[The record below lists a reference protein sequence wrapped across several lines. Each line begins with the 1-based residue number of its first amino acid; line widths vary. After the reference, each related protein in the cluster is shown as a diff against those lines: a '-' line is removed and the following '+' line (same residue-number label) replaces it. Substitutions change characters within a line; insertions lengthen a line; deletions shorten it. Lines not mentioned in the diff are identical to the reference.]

1 MRNFFDLPHLQF
13 AMALTLC
20 VLWVLNAAVEW
31 VYVRRLRELEE
42 RMSQIEGTM
51 REPFFRVPRG

>member
-1 MRNFFDLPHLQF
+1 MRNLFDLPHLQF
-13 AMALTLC
+13 LMALTLC

-42 RMSQIEGTM
+42 RTNQLEGTM
-51 REPFFRVPRG
+51 REPFFRVPRE